1 MVFVLQPLITLLAHT
16 PVPNVHKRLMT
27 TLFQPLIT
35 ALNHASPS
43 ISLADSDAADGPSR
57 KRQKREASEP
67 VFAHII
73 MHSTTAQE
81 GQDERSSP
89 EKLKAGLLKAM
100 FNAASVEKAVE
111 ANRRRIYLVYREE
124 GGDDDD
130 EDD

>member
-1 MVFVLQPLITLLAHT
+1 
-16 PVPNVHKRLMT
+16 MT
-27 TLFQPLIT
+27 TLFQRLIT

-43 ISLADSDAADGPSR
+43 ISLADADAADGPSR

-67 VFAHII
+67 AFAHII

-100 FNAASVEKAVE
+100 FIAASAEKAVE